1 MLNLAFHSL
10 HALVWKEGKYFVA
23 KCLEIEVA
31 SQGESK
37 KEALANLKEAVEL
50 YLEDEKVSKLP
61 PDFFLKQPQ
70 LETFSFKA

>member
-1 MLNLAFHSL
+1 M
-10 HALVWKEGKYFVA
+10 A

-37 KEALANLKEAVEL
+37 KEVLANLKEAVEL

-61 PDFFLKQPQ
+61 PGFFLKQPQ

>member
-1 MLNLAFHSL
+1 
-10 HALVWKEGKYFVA
+10 VA

-37 KEALANLKEAVEL
+37 KEVLANLKEAVEL

-61 PDFFLKQPQ
+61 PGFFLKQPQ

>member
-1 MLNLAFHSL
+1 MLNLAFHAL

-50 YLEDEKVSKLP
+50 YLEDEKINKLP

-70 LETFSFKA
+70 LETFSFKS

>member
-70 LETFSFKA
+70 LETFSFKS

>member
-1 MLNLAFHSL
+1 MLNLAFHAL